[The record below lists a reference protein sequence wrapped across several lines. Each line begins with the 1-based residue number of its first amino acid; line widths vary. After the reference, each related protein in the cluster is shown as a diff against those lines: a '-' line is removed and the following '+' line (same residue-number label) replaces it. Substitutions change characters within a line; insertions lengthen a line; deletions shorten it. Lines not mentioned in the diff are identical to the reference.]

1 MVAVTKLNV
10 INFRSHK
17 NISVNLSPDVTVIT
31 GKNGSGKTSLLEA
44 IYIAL
49 QGSSFKGTDKDVLK
63 NDTPWWRIEII
74 LDDESKRLIT
84 FDPEKIDRKKSF
96 NIDNK
101 ISFRMPA
108 KSKIPVVLFEPEDL
122 RLING
127 SPSRRR
133 QFIDKL
139 ICQIN
144 PLYSKVLRKYERAI
158 IQRNNLLKK
167 NPSNDDLFVWDV
179 ALSEYGAEIIKQ
191 RNEMTQNIDK
201 KLENMYQKISKKADK
216 VSIKYQTPN
225 SEITSQKLL
234 KELNLSAERDK
245 YTGNT
250 SVGPHRHDVIF
261 KFNNSLASTTASRG
275 ETRTII
281 VALKLIE
288 AGILNETY
296 GYNPI
301 IMLDDVFSEL
311 DEDRQ
316 GSIASKINQYQV
328 IITDTKVPDPK
339 VDTVTL

>member
-1 MVAVTKLNV
+1 MVAVTELKV

-17 NISVNLSPDVTVIT
+17 NITINLSSDVTVIT

-44 IYIAL
+44 TYIAL

-74 LDDESKRLIT
+74 LDDGSKRLIT

-101 ISFRMPA
+101 ISFRLPA
-108 KSKIPVVLFEPEDL
+108 KLKIPVVLFEPEDL

-133 QFIDKL
+133 QFIDRL
-139 ICQIN
+139 ICQVN
-144 PLYSKVLRKYERAI
+144 PLYSQTLRKYERAI

-191 RNEMTQNIDK
+191 RNEIAQNIDK
-201 KLENMYQKISKKADK
+201 KLENMYGKISKKTDK
-216 VSIKYQTPN
+216 VSIRYQTPN
-225 SEITSQKLL
+225 SESTSQKLL
-234 KELNLSAERDK
+234 KELNQSADRDR

-288 AGILNETY
+288 ASILSDVH

-316 GSIASKINQYQV
+316 DSIASKINQYQV
-328 IITDTKVPDPK
+328 IITDTKVPDLK
-339 VDTVTL
+339 VNTVTL